1 MICFE
6 IHINGKKVCIA
17 GIDSE
22 FGVLSSILTWVKR
35 DLKEFPDQKRENIQE
50 EELKFDLGGHISH
63 GKNDYENLDWIRK
76 SLSVGDELTIKII
89 ESDEYDEPYKKER
102 SDPDFVEKQKRKY
115 LEKFK
120 QEYKE

>member
-6 IHINGKKVCIA
+6 IHINDKRICTA

-35 DLKEFPDQKRENIQE
+35 DLNEFPFESRDKIQI
-50 EELKFDLGGHISH
+50 EELTLDLSGHKSH
-63 GKNDYENLDWIRK
+63 GKNDYENIKWISK
-76 SLSVGDELTIKII
+76 SLSVGDEIKIKII
-89 ESDEYDEPYKKER
+89 ESEIFDEPIEKNR

-115 LEKFK
+115 FEKLK